1 MPRPL
6 LFVTRRLPDPVME
19 AIRERFRLS
28 AEPSANPPS
37 REALLTGARE
47 AEAMIC
53 TLTEAVDGALLEA
66 APRLRVVANYA
77 VGFNNIAVDAARARG
92 IVVTNT
98 PDVLTETTADLT
110 WALLLATARRLAEGH
125 ALVQSGEWRGWE
137 PTQLLGTDLTG
148 KTLGILGMGRIG
160 QAVARRAGGFR
171 MNVLYHSRRPLPD
184 SPHSSAWR
192 FVSMD
197 GLLSGSDVLTLH
209 LPLSEDTRHLIGR
222 EQLRRM
228 KPAALLVNTSRGP
241 VVDEAALSEAVR
253 EGRLA
258 GAGLDVYEHE
268 PRIHPGLMKLPQVVT
283 LPHLGSATLATRTRM
298 GMMCVENVEAVLAGR
313 PAPNAVSAGK

>member
-1 MPRPL
+1 MARPL
-6 LFVTRRLPDPVME
+6 LFVTRRLPDPVMR

-28 AEPSANPPS
+28 AEPSPDPPT

-47 AEAMIC
+47 AAAMIC
-53 TLTEAVDGALLEA
+53 TLTEAIDEALFEA

-77 VGFNNIAVDAARARG
+77 VGFNNIAVDVAKARG

-98 PDVLTETTADLT
+98 PDVLTDATADLT
-110 WALLLATARRLAEGH
+110 WALILAAARRIAEGH

-137 PTQLLGTDLTG
+137 PTQLLGSDLTG

-160 QAVARRAGGFR
+160 QAVARRAAGFE
-171 MNVLYHSRRPLPD
+171 MNVLYHSRRPLPGAAH
-184 SPHSSAWR
+184 PSAWR
-192 FVSMD
+192 HVPMD
-197 GLLSGSDVLTLH
+197 ELLTASDVLTLH
-209 LPLSEDTRHLIGR
+209 LPLADDTRHIIGR

-228 KPAALLVNTSRGP
+228 KPTALLMNTSRGP

-268 PRIHPGLMKLPQVVT
+268 PRVHPGLMALRQVVT

-313 PAPNAVSAGK
+313 PAPNAV